1 MSVMAVLTHGASGW
15 VDEFIQFG
23 LPLLVLLG
31 FYLWANRKSDPKGP
45 R

>member
-15 VDEFIQFG
+15 LDEFVQLG

-31 FYLWANRKSDPKGP
+31 FYLWANRKSGRKGP